1 MDSETVIQCPSCGA
15 KIKVTLTTLV
25 PQESAT
31 ASPKLVAAEPP
42 RLQREPSKALIEWK
56 PWKSGQG
63 EWVNMLE
70 ALELFEA
77 IQKAGSQLERNS
89 YRYWIFGNNRDMIA
103 RRKIG

>member
-1 MDSETVIQCPSCGA
+1 MVSETVIQCPSCGA
-15 KIKVTLTTLV
+15 KIRVTLTTLV

-31 ASPKLVAAEPP
+31 ASPKLVAVEPP
-42 RLQREPSKALIEWK
+42 RLQRELSKGLIEWK

-63 EWVNMLE
+63 EWVSMLE

-77 IQKAGSQLERNS
+77 IQKAGGQLERNS